1 MVQATVQQRT
11 LNKISV
17 LGADSASWPS
27 EVRDLLAAAGGKVNR
42 GGLVPKSFHLINGKY
57 LF

>member
-1 MVQATVQQRT
+1 MQQRT

-17 LGADSASWPS
+17 LGADSASWPP
-27 EVRDLLAAAGGKVNR
+27 EVRDTLAAAGGKVNR